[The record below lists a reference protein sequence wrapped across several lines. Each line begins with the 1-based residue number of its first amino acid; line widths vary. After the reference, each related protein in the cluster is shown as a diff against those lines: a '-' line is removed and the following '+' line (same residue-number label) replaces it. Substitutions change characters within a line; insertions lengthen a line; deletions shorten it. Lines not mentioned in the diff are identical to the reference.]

1 MPGGVGRD
9 SVDDMR
15 NQRPSRLDIALA
27 ALGAAG
33 LIVEGQLRSSGSV
46 SLAECVLAIGAAAP
60 LAWRR
65 TAPLAALIAVEAGGV
80 LCAFAFDASWSASA
94 IVVVALYTVALQG
107 SRSRSVIVGAITA
120 VVAVVAVVLIDGRVE
135 LTGSVL
141 RVLLV
146 FASLVLG
153 DTIRSRRA
161 LRAAGRERAEREQRE
176 RERDADRRVAA
187 ERLRIARDLHDTLAH
202 SLVAINVRSSVALDL
217 RESEDPGAALQ
228 DIKEVSR
235 TALRDL
241 RATLSLLREEGDAAP
256 TAPAFDL
263 AALPALVEQARTA
276 GLRADLEVR
285 VNGTVVPSAIGAA
298 AYRIVQEALTNV
310 LRHANAS
317 HASIQVRAT
326 DATLDIEVTDD
337 GQTAAG
343 VATAGLG
350 LQGMSERSAALGGH
364 LDVGPLEN
372 KGWRVHAVLPLG
384 GGDRR

>member
-1 MPGGVGRD
+1 MPGSLRRG

-15 NQRPSRLDIALA
+15 NRRPWRLDIALA

-33 LIVEGQLRSSGSV
+33 LIVEGQLRSSGGV
-46 SLAECVLAIGAAAP
+46 SLAECALAIAAAAP

-65 TAPLAALIAVEAGGV
+65 TAPLAALIAVEAGAV

-94 IVVVALYTVALQG
+94 LVVVALYTVALYG
-107 SRSRSVIVGAITA
+107 SRSRSVIAGVITA

-228 DIKEVSR
+228 DIKAVSG

-241 RATLSLLREEGDAAP
+241 RATLSLLRDDGDATP

-263 AALPALVEQARTA
+263 DALPALVEQARTA
-276 GLRADLEVR
+276 GLQADLDVR
-285 VNGTVVPSAIGAA
+285 VNGTVVPSAVGAA

-317 HASIQVRAT
+317 HASVQVRAMG
-326 DATLDIEVTDD
+326 DTLDIDVIDD
-337 GQTAAG
+337 GPTAGG

-350 LQGMSERSAALGGH
+350 LRGMSERSAALGGQ
-364 LDVGPLEN
+364 LDVGPLADS
-372 KGWRVHAVLPLG
+372 GWRVHAVLPLG